1 MVAETIMKQQYARC
15 RELEK
20 QLNGGEESLTQM
32 GLEEGCSEVMIR
44 EFKQRE
50 EMLEREL
57 EEKSK

>member
-1 MVAETIMKQQYARC
+1 MKQQYARC

-20 QLNGGEESLTQM
+20 QLNGGEESLTP
-32 GLEEGCSEVMIR
+32 LEEGCSEVMIR

>member
-20 QLNGGEESLTQM
+20 QLNGGEESLTP
-32 GLEEGCSEVMIR
+32 LEEGCSEVMIR